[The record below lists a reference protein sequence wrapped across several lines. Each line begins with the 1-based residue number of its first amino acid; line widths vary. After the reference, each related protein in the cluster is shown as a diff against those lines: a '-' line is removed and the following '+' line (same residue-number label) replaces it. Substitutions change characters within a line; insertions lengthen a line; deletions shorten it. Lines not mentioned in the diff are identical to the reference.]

1 MLSFTGP
8 WLIVMKKLQF
18 GKSKASRFFSGKGF
32 YAALALSL
40 VAVGAAVCIAMNQT
54 VGKLTNDGEIT
65 AKKNT
70 SSSNEWGFPQNV
82 DINQSDIPITSS
94 RAQSSSKSGNSSKTS
109 SVSAASGTASSNS
122 KVTFVMPLNGTVLN
136 AFSNGDL
143 VKSKTLNEWRTHD
156 GIDIKAEKGT
166 VVKSCAAGT
175 VSEVKEDPLWGVCVT
190 ITHGNGYV
198 SYYYGLDKTVK
209 VSKNQTVDLNETIG
223 AVGDTAIIETAE
235 ETHLHFALKQNN
247 KWVDPTQV
255 IKKLK

>member
-1 MLSFTGP
+1 M
-8 WLIVMKKLQF
+8 VMKKLQF

-40 VAVGAAVCIAMNQT
+40 VAVGAAVFVAMNQT
-54 VGKLTNDGEIT
+54 MGKLTGDGGTT

-82 DINQSDIPITSS
+82 DKNQSNIPIVSS
-94 RAQSSSKSGNSSKTS
+94 QSPSSTNSGNSSKTS
-109 SVSAASGTASSNS
+109 SASTGSVAGSSNS
-122 KVTFVMPLNGTVLN
+122 KVTFVMPLNGTVIN
-136 AFSNGDL
+136 PFSNGEL

-166 VVKSCAAGT
+166 AVKSCAAGT

-190 ITHGNGYV
+190 IKHGSGYV
-198 SYYYGLDKTVK
+198 SYYYGLDKAVK
-209 VSKNQTVDLNETIG
+209 VSKNQTVDLNDTIG

-235 ETHLHFALKQNN
+235 ESHLHFALKQNN
-247 KWVDPTQV
+247 KWVDPSKV
-255 IKKLK
+255 IKKVQ